1 MTTFKQWL
9 LTEEIDSNGKTAIV
23 YHRTDEIENA
33 LSILQHGSKS
43 NYDKDDPMLSKY
55 PMLSNFD
62 KSFQPT
68 SMFFVFNLESTM
80 GKAEI
85 YGNAIIKFKV
95 TDLDKY
101 LVFHPNMAKRI
112 HGDNYKLSDQLRKF
126 KISQKFT
133 QNYLDDIDEKLITNQ
148 YNHITDVSPFY
159 HENEWIES
167 KIKGVIYW
175 GYDDGYCLLKFRPVN
190 DGTIT
195 MIGYATDPHK
205 SYEKDGMIKSQNR
218 MKDLEKSQNWT
229 TSTDIAKFKSIDKT
243 PYGQREKYLK
253 IKEKNPTVLEI
264 IKKLKLEKNIEKDEL
279 LKIMNSVKNKDEFAK
294 MIIQN
299 KKELTVDDISLLM
312 KYSTDFL
319 KIYSFIFKYRPELSD
334 LLSQAVYPKTQRPMD
349 TKTQRPMDT
358 KTGDYLSDPN
368 RRPPDTKTGKRSE
381 LSDFLSRSTSR
392 SRR

>member
-1 MTTFKQWL
+1 MTNFKQWL
-9 LTEEIDSNGKTAIV
+9 LTEEIDRNGKTAIV

-43 NYDKDDPMLSKY
+43 DYDKDDPMLSKY

-68 SMFFVFNLESTM
+68 SMFFVFDLESTM
-80 GKAEI
+80 GKAET

-101 LVFHPNMAKRI
+101 LVFHTNMAKRI
-112 HGDNYKLSDQLRKF
+112 HGDNYKLSDQLREF

-133 QNYLDDIDEKLITNQ
+133 QNYLDDIDEKLVTNQ
-148 YNHITDVSPFY
+148 YNHITDVNSFLI
-159 HENEWIES
+159 ENEWIES

-205 SYEKDGMIKSQNR
+205 YEKDAIIKSKNR

-229 TSTDIAKFKSIDKT
+229 TSTDIAKLKSIDKT
-243 PYGQREKYLK
+243 PYGQREKYIK

-279 LKIMNSVKNKDEFAK
+279 LKIMNSVKNKNAFAK
-294 MIIQN
+294 IIIQN

-312 KYSTDFL
+312 KYSTGSWE
-319 KIYSFIFKYRPELSD
+319 IYLFILENRPELSD
-334 LLSQAVYPKTQRPMD
+334 YAHQVMYPKTY
-349 TKTQRPMDT
+349 RPMDT
-358 KTGDYLSDPN
+358 KTGDVWSDHISDPD
-368 RRPPDTKTGKRSE
+368 RKPPT
-381 LSDFLSRSTSR
+381 RSTSR
-392 SRR
+392 SRK

>member
-1 MTTFKQWL
+1 MTNFKQWL
-9 LTEEIDSNGKTAIV
+9 LTEEIDRNGKTAIV
-23 YHRTDEIENA
+23 YHRTREIENA

-43 NYDKDDPMLSKY
+43 IYFNKDNQLT
-55 PMLSNFD
+55 N
-62 KSFQPT
+62 
-68 SMFFVFNLESTM
+68 MFFVFNLESTV
-80 GKAEI
+80 GKAQT
-85 YGNAIIKFKV
+85 YGNAIIKSKV

-148 YNHITDVSPFY
+148 YNHISDVSPFL
-159 HENEWIES
+159 HENKWIES

-205 SYEKDGMIKSQNR
+205 NYEKDGMIKSQNR

-279 LKIMNSVKNKDEFAK
+279 LKIMNSVKYKDEFAK

-334 LLSQAVYPKTQRPMD
+334 LLSQAVYPKTQRPTNWSD
-349 TKTQRPMDT
+349 YLSDSDRKPMDT
-358 KTGDYLSDPN
+358 KTGDFLSDYISDPN
-368 RRPPDTKTGKRSE
+368 RRPPDTKTGKRS
-381 LSDFLSRSTSR
+381 
-392 SRR
+392 

>member
-1 MTTFKQWL
+1 MINFKQWL
-9 LTEEIDSNGKTAIV
+9 LTEEIDRNGKTAIV
-23 YHRTDEIENA
+23 YHRTREIENA

-43 NYDKDDPMLSKY
+43 IYFNKDQ
-55 PMLSNFD
+55 
-62 KSFQPT
+62 QPT
-68 SMFFVFNLESTM
+68 DMFFVFNLESTM
-80 GKAEI
+80 GKAQT

-148 YNHITDVSPFY
+148 YNHISDVSPFF

-205 SYEKDGMIKSQNR
+205 NYEKDGMIKSQNR

-264 IKKLKLEKNIEKDEL
+264 IKKLKLEKNIERDEL
-279 LKIMNSVKNKDEFAK
+279 LKIMNSVKNKKEFAK

-312 KYSTDFL
+312 KYSTDFWE
-319 KIYSFIFKYRPELSD
+319 IYSFIMKNRPELSNYV
-334 LLSQAVYPKTQRPMD
+334 SQAMSRKTQRPMNAWSD
-349 TKTQRPMDT
+349 YISDPDRKPMDT
-358 KTGDYLSDPN
+358 KTGDFLSDYISDPN
-368 RRPPDTKTGKRSE
+368 RRPPDTKTGKRS
-381 LSDFLSRSTSR
+381 
-392 SRR
+392 

>member
-43 NYDKDDPMLSKY
+43 DYDKDDPMLSKY

-62 KSFQPT
+62 KRFQPT
-68 SMFFVFNLESTM
+68 SMFFVFDLESTM
-80 GKAEI
+80 GKAET
-85 YGNAIIKFKV
+85 YGNAIIKFKI

-101 LVFHPNMAKRI
+101 LVFHTNMAKRI

-148 YNHITDVSPFY
+148 YNHITDVSPFFY
-159 HENEWIES
+159 ENEWIQS

-205 SYEKDGMIKSQNR
+205 DLEKDGIIKSKNR

-294 MIIQN
+294 TIIQN

-312 KYSTDFL
+312 KYSTDSL
-319 KIYSFIFKYRPELSD
+319 KIYLFIMKNRPELSNYV
-334 LLSQAVYPKTQRPMD
+334 SQAM
-349 TKTQRPMDT
+349 
-358 KTGDYLSDPN
+358 
-368 RRPPDTKTGKRSE
+368 
-381 LSDFLSRSTSR
+381 SR